1 MDLGKWAFKNKGLI
15 YFLVAVL
22 MVGGAFSVYNMS
34 KLEDPEVK
42 VKLAMVVA
50 VYPGASAHQ
59 VELEVTDVL
68 EKNIRMMGD
77 VDNVESYSYNDMA
90 IMTVELRS
98 TLSNVDVEQCWDR
111 LRRKV
116 TDAQPSL
123 PDGVSVM
130 VKDDFSNVY
139 GIFYALTGDGLS
151 ERELADYAELVKR
164 EASSIEGV
172 DRVELYGKQKECIE
186 IRLLQDKMASMG
198 VMPAEVLATLNG
210 QNSTSYAGYYDNGDQ
225 RVRVTVNDK
234 FQKVEDISRMLI
246 QGHEHDQLRLSD
258 IAEIQKSVEKPVR
271 NAMYYDNEPAIG
283 VLIACSSSADIT
295 KVGRAVEKRIQEL
308 EQTRFPAG
316 VECHKVFYQPSRVND
331 ALGTFGINLLESVL
345 IVVVLLMFFMGIKSG
360 IIIGA
365 SLVVI
370 VFGSIL
376 VLGATGGTM
385 QRVSLASFILAMG
398 MLVDNA
404 IVIVDGILIDLKAGK
419 PRHEAMTDI
428 GKRTAMPLL
437 GATLIAIL
445 SFLPIFLSPDTAGI
459 YVHDLFVV
467 LAVSLL
473 LSWILALVHVP
484 LMSNRFFKASHKKD
498 CTAEGDND
506 ICPAEGDKDIYSGKF
521 YTALRKLLTFCL
533 GHRVSM
539 IVGMLALVAVAVIG
553 YPHMRQGFFP
563 DMEYDQCYIE
573 YKLPEGTNYT
583 RVKRDLDSIQAY
595 LRTRPEV
602 KHITCST
609 GGTPAR
615 YNLVRTIATPSLAYG
630 ELIVDF
636 ESPQAL
642 RENMDEIQEYLT
654 TNYPDAYCKLK
665 LYNLMFKKYP
675 IELQIEGPDP
685 AVLHALADSVKQVME
700 ESGKVRL
707 ITTDWE
713 PQVPVLN
720 VDYDQASARS
730 VGISRKEL
738 SVSLIT
744 AGGGLP
750 VGSFHEGVND
760 NNIYVKCVDEN
771 GNPVENLQDLQVFS
785 MTPNLNGL
793 LTEENMVRLKTG
805 TLNREELINSVIGT
819 TPLRQVSR
827 DVSIGWEDPV
837 IPRYN
842 GQRMQRV
849 QCSPLA
855 GAETEKTRAAIAK
868 EIAKIEMPA
877 GYKMTWKGEKAASD
891 RSMKYLF
898 ANFPLAIILM
908 IGLLIMLFKDYRK
921 PIIIFCTIPMVFVGV
936 ILTMLVTDKQFTFV
950 AIVGALGLIGMII
963 KNGIVLIDEINL
975 EISQGASPYDA
986 LINSSM
992 SRLRPVMMAS
1002 MTTVLGMIPLLTD
1015 AMFGALAVT
1024 IMGGLLFGTVI
1035 TLLVI
1040 PVLYALFFKVKK
1052 N

>member
-1 MDLGKWAFKNKGLI
+1 MDLGKWAFKNRGLI

-98 TLSNVDVEQCWDR
+98 TLGNNEVEQCWDR

-116 TDAQPSL
+116 TDSQSSL
-123 PDGVSVM
+123 PSGVSVM

-151 ERELADYAELVKR
+151 NRELSDYAELVKR
-164 EASSIEGV
+164 EAFSIEGV

-225 RVRVTVNDK
+225 RVRVAVSDK
-234 FQKVEDISRMLI
+234 FQTVDDISRMLV

-258 IAEIQKSVEKPVR
+258 IAEVEKSIETPVR
-271 NAMYYDNEPAIG
+271 NALYYDNAPAIG
-283 VLIACSSSADIT
+283 VMVACSSSADIT
-295 KVGRAVEKRIQEL
+295 KVGRAVENRIKEL
-308 EQTRFPAG
+308 EETRFPVG
-316 VECHKVFYQPSRVND
+316 VECHKVFYQPDRVNE
-331 ALGTFGINLLESVL
+331 ALGAFAINLVESVL

-360 IIIGA
+360 LIIGA

-370 VFGSIL
+370 VMGSIL
-376 VLGATGGTM
+376 FLGANGGTM

-419 PRHEAMTDI
+419 SRMEAMCDI

-473 LSWILALVHVP
+473 LSWVLALAHVP
-484 LMSNRFFKASHKKD
+484 LMSNRLFKPGSKEVKQ
-498 CTAEGDND
+498 AEGETDLYK
-506 ICPAEGDKDIYSGKF
+506 GKTYS
-521 YTALRKLLTFCL
+521 ALRKILEFCL
-533 GHRVSM
+533 GHRISM
-539 IVGMLALVAVAVIG
+539 VVAMVALCVVAVLG

-563 DMEYDQCYIE
+563 DMEYDQCYME

-630 ELIVDF
+630 ELIIDF
-636 ESPQAL
+636 ESAKDL

-654 TNYPDAYCKLK
+654 THYPDAYCKLK

-675 IELQIEGPDP
+675 IELQLEGPDP
-685 AVLHALADSVKQVME
+685 AVLHALTDSVMDIMRQ
-700 ESGKVRL
+700 SGKVRL

-720 VDYDQASARS
+720 VDYDQASARAI
-730 VGISRKEL
+730 GISRKEL

-750 VGSFHEGVND
+750 VGSFHEGIY
-760 NNIYVKCVDEN
+760 NNNLYVKCVDEE
-771 GNPVENLQDLQVFS
+771 GNPVENLEDLQVFS

-793 LTEENMVRLKTG
+793 LTAENMLRLKTG
-805 TLNREELINSVIGT
+805 TLGREELINSVIGT

-827 DVSIGWEDPV
+827 DIKVEWEDPV
-837 IPRYN
+837 VPRFN

-849 QCSPLA
+849 QCSPVV

-868 EIAKIEMPA
+868 EIEKIQLPA
-877 GYKMTWKGEKAASD
+877 GYKMSWKGEKAASD

-908 IGLLIMLFKDYRK
+908 IGLLILLFKDYRK
-921 PIIIFCTIPMVFVGV
+921 PTIIFCTIPMVFVGV
-936 ILTMLVTDKQFTFV
+936 ILTMLLTGKQFTFV

-975 EISQGASPYDA
+975 ELSQGVRPYDA

-1015 AMFGALAVT
+1015 AMFGSLAVT

-1040 PVLYALFFKVKK
+1040 PVLYAMFFKVKK
-1052 N
+1052 G